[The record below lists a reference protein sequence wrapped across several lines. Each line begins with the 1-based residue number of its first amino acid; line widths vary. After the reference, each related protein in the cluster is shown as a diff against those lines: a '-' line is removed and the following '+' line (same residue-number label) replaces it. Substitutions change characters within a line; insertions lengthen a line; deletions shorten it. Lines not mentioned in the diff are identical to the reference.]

1 MEPEKQSTRRR
12 PGGRSRG
19 DPPVLHE
26 EFADRV
32 ADRLEATA
40 EELEG
45 ETGTGGNDAIRARVL
60 RLAADV
66 ALQEAAVVTR
76 EESPPPIAQA

>member
-1 MEPEKQSTRRR
+1 M
-12 PGGRSRG
+12 
-19 DPPVLHE
+19 HE

-32 ADRLEATA
+32 AERLEATA

-45 ETGTGGNDAIRARVL
+45 EVGSVGNDATAVRARVL

-76 EESPPPIAQA
+76 EETPPPIAQA

>member
-1 MEPEKQSTRRR
+1 M
-12 PGGRSRG
+12 
-19 DPPVLHE
+19 LHE

-32 ADRLEATA
+32 AGRLEAVA

-45 ETGTGGNDAIRARVL
+45 EDGSLGHDPTALRARVL

-66 ALQEAAVVTR
+66 ALQEAATVTA
-76 EESPPPIAQA
+76 EETPPPLAHA

>member
-1 MEPEKQSTRRR
+1 M
-12 PGGRSRG
+12 
-19 DPPVLHE
+19 LHE

-32 ADRLEATA
+32 AERLEATA

-45 ETGTGGNDAIRARVL
+45 EVGSVGNDATAVRARVL

-76 EESPPPIAQA
+76 EETPPPIAQA

>member
-1 MEPEKQSTRRR
+1 M
-12 PGGRSRG
+12 
-19 DPPVLHE
+19 LHE

-32 ADRLEATA
+32 AGRLEATA

-45 ETGTGGNDAIRARVL
+45 EAGPVGNDATAVRARVL

-76 EESPPPIAQA
+76 EEAPPPIAQA

>member
-1 MEPEKQSTRRR
+1 M
-12 PGGRSRG
+12 
-19 DPPVLHE
+19 LHE
-26 EFADRV
+26 DFADRV
-32 ADRLEATA
+32 AGRLEATA

-45 ETGTGGNDAIRARVL
+45 EAGPGGADAIRARML

-66 ALQEAAVVTR
+66 ALQEAEAVTR